1 MEMKQLKN
9 LFLTGACLLACMACS
24 KDDDNHAGG
33 ILADATLR
41 VEIKA
46 AGTKTKAYNP
56 NDLNELQ
63 GEANINNLAVVIFN
77 EDGSQVLGSKWE
89 AVQAEHTATITD
101 VPAKSAKARIV
112 IVANVPQSVISG
124 ITSYA
129 GFQSALVDL
138 ASQSQTSL
146 AMSSRVIDTE
156 KALIAGDNYLGYTSM
171 GADNV
176 NGISSP
182 LYLTRVPARVD
193 LRTVDTKFAGTKLKG
208 YSVRVEQVSL
218 VNRKTRAYYFSENE
232 WGAVEADGNQDS
244 SPVVSLNTIVNDANP
259 MTATSY
265 VGYVMENTDTDAP
278 TGIRLRASLL
288 NANGDV
294 VETKTFISAINL
306 NGVSLGYGH
315 NLIKRNYV
323 YRLWITFGEN
333 SFDPETF
340 LMVRVEVVD
349 WGNVYQDVVYD

>member
-1 MEMKQLKN
+1 MKQLKYF
-9 LFLTGACLLACMACS
+9 FLTGACLLACMACS
-24 KDDDNHAGG
+24 KDNDNHTDGT
-33 ILADATLR
+33 LADATLR
-41 VEIKA
+41 VDIKA

-56 NDLNELQ
+56 NDLNELE
-63 GEANINNLAVVIFN
+63 GEANINNLAVVIFS

-89 AVQAEHTATITD
+89 AVQAEHTAAITD
-101 VPAKSAKARIV
+101 VPAKAARARIV
-112 IVANVPQSVISG
+112 IVANVPQSVING

-138 ASQSQTSL
+138 SSQSQTNL

-182 LYLTRVPARVD
+182 LYLTRIPARVD

-218 VNRKTRAYYFSENE
+218 VNRKTRAHYFSEGE

-244 SPVVSLNTIVNDANP
+244 SPVVSLNTIINDANP
-259 MTATSY
+259 MTATRY
-265 VGYVMENTDTDAP
+265 VGYVMENSDTDAP
-278 TGIRLRASLL
+278 TAIRLRASLVS
-288 NANGDV
+288 ANGDV
-294 VETKTFISAINL
+294 VETKTFVSAINQ
-306 NGVSLGYGH
+306 NGASLGYGH

-323 YRLWITFGEN
+323 YRVWVTFGEN
-333 SFDPETF
+333 SFDPETS
-340 LMVRVEVVD
+340 LMVRIEVVD

>member
-1 MEMKQLKN
+1 MKIKQLKY
-9 LFLTGACLLACMACS
+9 LFLTGACLLACLACS
-24 KDDDNHAGG
+24 KDDDNHTDGS
-33 ILADATLR
+33 LADATLR
-41 VEIKA
+41 IDIKA
-46 AGTKTKAYNP
+46 AGSKTKAYNS

-63 GEANINNLAVVIFN
+63 GEANINNLAVVIFS

-101 VPAKSAKARIV
+101 VPAKATKARIV
-112 IVANVPQSVISG
+112 IVANVPQAVING

-129 GFQSALVDL
+129 GFQSVLVDL
-138 ASQSQTSL
+138 SSQSQTSL
-146 AMSSRVIDTE
+146 TMSSRVIDTE

-171 GADNV
+171 GTDNV

-193 LRTVDTKFAGTKLKG
+193 LKTVDTKFAGTKLKG

-218 VNRKTRAYYFSENE
+218 VNRKTRAHYFSEGE
-232 WGAVEADGNQDS
+232 WGAVEVDGNQDS

-259 MTATSY
+259 ITTTSY
-265 VGYVMENTDTDAP
+265 VGYVMENSDTDAP
-278 TGIRLRASLL
+278 TGIRLRASLV
-288 NANGDV
+288 NASGDV
-294 VETKTFISAINL
+294 VQTKTFISPINL

-333 SFDPETF
+333 SFDPET
-340 LMVRVEVVD
+340 LLLVNVEVVD
-349 WGNVYQDVVYD
+349 WGTVDQNVDFD